1 MMFLPHTT
9 HHQQTND
16 VDASI
21 PSLATRIRDTQTNQE
36 SQEPH
41 RSSEQQRGDLGVAE
55 SFDDGREEVL
65 EGLSEE
71 RDVLE
76 EDEDVQAVVFESEHE
91 TVFDGYRRGSVG
103 LFGIINEAPLC
114 EVALFF
120 TQPFGCRGEVG
131 EKDTNER

>member
-1 MMFLPHTT
+1 M
-9 HHQQTND
+9 
-16 VDASI
+16 DAPI
-21 PSLATRIRDTQTNQE
+21 PGLATRIRDPETNQK

-41 RSSEQQRGDLGVAE
+41 RSSEQQRGDLGVSE
-55 SFDDGREEVL
+55 SFDDGRKEVL
-65 EGLSEE
+65 ECLSEE

-76 EDEDVQAVVFESEHE
+76 EDEDVQAVVFESEQE

-114 EVALFF
+114 KVALFF

-131 EKDTNER
+131 EKDTNERQKVSTGRVH